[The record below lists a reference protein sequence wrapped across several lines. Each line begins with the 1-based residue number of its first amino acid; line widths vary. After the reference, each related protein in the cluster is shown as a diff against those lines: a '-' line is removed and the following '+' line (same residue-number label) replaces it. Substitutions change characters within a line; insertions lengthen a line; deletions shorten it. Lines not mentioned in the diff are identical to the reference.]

1 MDKYILHSLLQDK
14 VAKGSIVNIKFCEP
28 FASYSGKYLVNESKT
43 GRGRGGSRVIE
54 LQAVDSGLRLTT
66 FYVDGKD
73 KLIGTAV
80 SEYFDSI
87 EIDSVT
93 YADIT
98 GHDNKRTASGQADD
112 TKAGQKATRGSTIR
126 SLATELAPVRA
137 LVGKSATSPGKRTI
151 AANRARRGLATPAE
165 KLADSLKDPLATG
178 SATVIRLQAF
188 SANSHMNG
196 DWVVNEYRFTD
207 NEKLI
212 MELTDID
219 NPTRTF
225 TFNAAAHAQQVREVD
240 IVNDV

>member
-14 VAKGSIVNIKFCEP
+14 VAKGSTVDIKFREP
-28 FASYSGKYLVNESKT
+28 FAAHSGKYLVDESKT

-54 LQAVDSGLRLTT
+54 LQAVDSGLRLTSFT
-66 FYVDGKD
+66 IDGKD

-80 SEYFDSI
+80 SEYFESI
-87 EIDSVT
+87 TIDGT
-93 YADIT
+93 IHADLA
-98 GHDNKRTASGQADD
+98 DCKVSKKNDDDRRAS
-112 TKAGQKATRGSTIR
+112 KVIRNSSTR
-126 SLATELAPVRA
+126 SLAAELAPRHA
-137 LVGKSATSPGKRTI
+137 LVGKAAANPSKQTI

-165 KLADSLKDPLATG
+165 KLADSLREPLAAG
-178 SATVIRLQAF
+178 QSTVIRLQAF

-219 NPTRTF
+219 NPTRSF